1 MTDSSAVSA
10 GSRENPFPADWRSR
24 AGWIALAAYV
34 VYAAAQMDLSVER
47 VALGVHNA
55 SHFFGRMFPPS
66 FARWELLLK
75 GLKESLEIAVLAS
88 TLGIVLSLPI
98 GFVAARNLMPAW
110 ISWPAR
116 LLIVGCRS
124 FHPVIVAILFV
135 KAVGFGALAGILA
148 LTIASIGFIGKLFA
162 EAIEEI
168 SLKQVEAVRATGAPF
183 MSVIAF
189 GVLPQVF
196 ARFIG
201 FCTYQLD
208 SNLRNSTMV
217 GIVGAGGI
225 GGTLFAAFQR
235 FDYDYVCAILISI
248 IALIMV
254 GELLAMGVRAIFI
267 DGLSL
272 AELFRGRVGRL
283 AARGERP
290 LEDD

>member
-1 MTDSSAVSA
+1 M
-10 GSRENPFPADWRSR
+10 
-24 AGWIALAAYV
+24 GWIALAAYV
-34 VYAAAQMDLSVER
+34 VYACAQLDVSADR
-47 VALGVHNA
+47 VASGWHNA
-55 SHFFGRMFPPS
+55 AHFFARLFPPN
-66 FARWELLLK
+66 FGRWELLLK

-183 MSVIAF
+183 GSVIAF

-248 IALIMV
+248 ITLIMV

>member
-1 MTDSSAVSA
+1 MTSATAAVFRSSPWKRV
-10 GSRENPFPADWRSR
+10 
-24 AGWIALAAYV
+24 GWIALAVYV
-34 VYAAAQMDLSVER
+34 VYACAQLDVSAGR
-47 VALGVHNA
+47 VASGWHNA
-55 SHFFGRMFPPS
+55 AHFFGRLFPPN
-66 FARWELLLK
+66 FGRWELLVK

-116 LLIVGCRS
+116 LLIVACRS

-183 MSVIAF
+183 GSVIAY

-248 IALIMV
+248 ITLIMV
-254 GELLAMGVRAIFI
+254 GEVLAMGVRAIFI

-272 AELFRGRVGRL
+272 ADLFRGRVGRR
-283 AARGERP
+283 AARREVH

>member
-1 MTDSSAVSA
+1 MSSATA
-10 GSRENPFPADWRSR
+10 PNPFKSSAWSR
-24 AGWIALAAYV
+24 LWWLLLAAYV
-34 VYAAAQMDLSVER
+34 VYACSQMDATWER
-47 VALGVHNA
+47 VATGLHNTA
-55 SHFFGRMFPPS
+55 HFLGRMFPPN
-66 FARWELLLK
+66 FARWELLVK
-75 GLKESLEIAVLAS
+75 GLQESLEIAVLAS
-88 TLGIVLSLPI
+88 ALGIALALPI
-98 GFVAARNLMPAW
+98 GLLAARNLMPAW

-116 LLIVGCRS
+116 FLIVAARS
-124 FHPVIVAILFV
+124 FHPVIVAIVFV

-148 LTIASIGFIGKLFA
+148 LTVASIGFIGKLFA

-183 MSVIAF
+183 MSVIGF

-248 IALIMV
+248 IGLIML
-254 GELLAMGVRAIFI
+254 GELIAMMVRAIFI
-267 DGLSL
+267 EGRSFADMWGH
-272 AELFRGRVGRL
+272 RGALRTRRDRL
-283 AARGERP
+283 V
-290 LEDD
+290 EDD